1 MNQLRI
7 YAYQLID
14 PNYICNAE
22 WAKILKN
29 SAILEKSSFNVSYLA
44 LLNAKTFQKII
55 EFSKLVSN
63 FPDCT
68 FFQILDVIV
77 YKKK

>member
-29 SAILEKSSFNVSYLA
+29 SAIFEKSSFNVSYLA

-68 FFQILDVIV
+68 FFRF
-77 YKKK
+77 

>member
-29 SAILEKSSFNVSYLA
+29 IAILEKKFI
-44 LLNAKTFQKII
+44 QRII
-55 EFSKLVSN
+55 FGSVKCENISKN
-63 FPDCT
+63 H
-68 FFQILDVIV
+68 
-77 YKKK
+77 

>member
-29 SAILEKSSFNVSYLA
+29 SAIFEFIVSFGSVPYP
-44 LLNAKTFQKII
+44 KTF
-55 EFSKLVSN
+55 
-63 FPDCT
+63 
-68 FFQILDVIV
+68 
-77 YKKK
+77 KKNH

>member
-55 EFSKLVSN
+55 
-63 FPDCT
+63 D
-68 FFQILDVIV
+68 
-77 YKKK
+77 

>member
-29 SAILEKSSFNVSYLA
+29 CAIFEKSSFNVSYFA
-44 LLNAKTFQKII
+44 LFNAKTFQK
-55 EFSKLVSN
+55 N
-63 FPDCT
+63 H
-68 FFQILDVIV
+68 
-77 YKKK
+77 